1 MKGAQSTCHHSYTLS
16 LLLVS
21 ILLFHHPTVSV
32 DVNTLSSTE
41 SLTISSN
48 RTLVSPGGVFELG
61 FFKPSALQRWYL
73 GIWYREVFD
82 QKTYAWVANRDNPL
96 SNSIGTLKISGNNLV
111 LLAELLPNGNF
122 VMRYSNNDTPSGFL
136 WQSFDFPTGYFTSG
150 DETRLPSQ
158 NRAQQVPHIMEKF

>member
-1 MKGAQSTCHHSYTLS
+1 MNRNTCKLLSSIVRQEKFKHKRKKKRRRRKMKGAQSTCHHSYTLS

-111 LLAELLPNGNF
+111 LLGHSVLWSTNLTRGNLI
-122 VMRYSNNDTPSGFL
+122 VLR
-136 WQSFDFPTGYFTSG
+136 W
-150 DETRLPSQ
+150 
-158 NRAQQVPHIMEKF
+158 